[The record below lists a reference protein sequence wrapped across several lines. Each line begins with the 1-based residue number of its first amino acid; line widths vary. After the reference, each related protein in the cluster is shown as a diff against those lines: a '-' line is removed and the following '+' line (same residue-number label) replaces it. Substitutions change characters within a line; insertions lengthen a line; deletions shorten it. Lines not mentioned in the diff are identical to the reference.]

1 MHMGATARRRWIGAV
16 ALIIALGMLIAGQTV
31 FKERLQNLAF
41 LLYWCGCFAC
51 TCAAIV
57 LAYVDARAVQQRTR
71 KEARDLLQTALHDI
85 EIEARTKPGHTKNG
99 GKS

>member
-1 MHMGATARRRWIGAV
+1 MDATARRRWIGSL
-16 ALIIALGMLIAGQTV
+16 ALITALGMLIAGQTV
-31 FKERLQNLAF
+31 LKERLQNMAF
-41 LLYWCGCFAC
+41 LLYWCGCFTC

-57 LAYVDARAVQQRTR
+57 LAFIDARTVQQRTR

-85 EIEARTKPGHTKNG
+85 EIEARTKPGRTKNNG